1 MFKFARPIVVS
12 GLCLMMP
19 LTSSAQEQDLLF
31 TGRVFSQQ
39 AQDLF
44 VPLTNNWQARISM
57 MLPEGSKV
65 EVGDVAVEFDGS
77 DVARELESQIEAQR
91 TEQAKTERDIAKLE
105 KELIEAEFQLK
116 QSRVALELATLK
128 ADLPDGL
135 IGGLEYAENLLNK
148 EKAIKS
154 VEDAEEQLKDKQ
166 SKTIERHR
174 QASLDQQKAD
184 NQSKLWKQM
193 LASFSVRAR
202 QAGFIIHGNHPRTR
216 TKFQEGDTVRTS
228 YRVAQIAD
236 TEDLAVKI
244 WVNSID
250 RPRFQLGTEVTV
262 MLDALPAFEIAGHL
276 EAISESGSRRSEWG
290 GALYFE
296 AVVLFDSTQVPPGL
310 LPGMSALV
318 EPVL

>member
-105 KELIEAEFQLK
+105 KELIEAEFQLE
-116 QSRVALELATLK
+116 QSKVALELATLK
-128 ADLPDGL
+128 AD
-135 IGGLEYAENLLNK
+135 
-148 EKAIKS
+148 
-154 VEDAEEQLKDKQ
+154 
-166 SKTIERHR
+166 
-174 QASLDQQKAD
+174 
-184 NQSKLWKQM
+184 
-193 LASFSVRAR
+193 
-202 QAGFIIHGNHPRTR
+202 
-216 TKFQEGDTVRTS
+216 
-228 YRVAQIAD
+228 
-236 TEDLAVKI
+236 
-244 WVNSID
+244 
-250 RPRFQLGTEVTV
+250 
-262 MLDALPAFEIAGHL
+262 
-276 EAISESGSRRSEWG
+276 
-290 GALYFE
+290 
-296 AVVLFDSTQVPPGL
+296 
-310 LPGMSALV
+310 
-318 EPVL
+318 

>member
-1 MFKFARPIVVS
+1 MFKFVRPIVVS

-19 LTSSAQEQDLLF
+19 LSSSAQEQDLLF

-135 IGGLEYAENLLNK
+135 IGGLEFAENLLNK

-216 TKFQEGDTVRTS
+216 TKFKKAIPSAPATGWHKLRILMTWLSRYGSTALIVRAFNLEQKSRSCSTHCLHS
-228 YRVAQIAD
+228 RSQGILKQFLKAVAGARSGAARCILKRWCCLIQ
-236 TEDLAVKI
+236 
-244 WVNSID
+244 
-250 RPRFQLGTEVTV
+250 PRCRQ
-262 MLDALPAFEIAGHL
+262 A
-276 EAISESGSRRSEWG
+276 
-290 GALYFE
+290 YY
-296 AVVLFDSTQVPPGL
+296 QV
-310 LPGMSALV
+310 
-318 EPVL
+318 